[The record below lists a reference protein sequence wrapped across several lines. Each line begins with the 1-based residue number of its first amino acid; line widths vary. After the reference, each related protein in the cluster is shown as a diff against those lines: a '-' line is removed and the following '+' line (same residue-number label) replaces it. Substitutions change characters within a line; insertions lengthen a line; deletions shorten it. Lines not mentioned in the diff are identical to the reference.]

1 MEKNYIEIDEED
13 VDTDDDDNYY
23 NDDDDDNDNNDD
35 DDNDDDDDG
44 EPGPAHWVWQKSK
57 LQQCKRQKICTCE
70 QWHWLWTVNKL
81 IMMRMIMMNII
92 MATNKVF
99 PKKHH

>member
-1 MEKNYIEIDEED
+1 MGNVLRTATRIFEFSDKCLLYHVEKNYIEIDEED

-44 EPGPAHWVWQKSK
+44 EPGPAH
-57 LQQCKRQKICTCE
+57 
-70 QWHWLWTVNKL
+70 
-81 IMMRMIMMNII
+81 
-92 MATNKVF
+92 
-99 PKKHH
+99 